1 MDPCI
6 KCTRSK
12 LVTSEVAAASVDSK
26 RLSVSLLNRVARSLF
41 PSLVPSCPDISCL
54 LFSCPLL
61 FRHLLCFLVPSC
73 SVTSCRLFSCPLLS
87 CPFLCWLLWYSY
99 SLLLASLVFVSSY
112 RAPSWLVLSC
122 VGFSGLRSILSCLL
136 LFGFYSSSL
145 VLSSPVLASLVLASL
160 IFIFSCLVLSCLG
173 WYSSSVVLASL
184 AFVFA

>member
-1 MDPCI
+1 MHEKSVVDGSSGHGLRGSEKTFCQFVES
-6 KCTRSK
+6 CRVE
-12 LVTSEVAAASVDSK
+12 LV
-26 RLSVSLLNRVARSLF
+26 RGMM
-41 PSLVPSCPDISCL
+41 SLVL
-54 LFSCPLL
+54 
-61 FRHLLCFLVPSC
+61 
-73 SVTSCRLFSCPLLS
+73 SCRLFSCPLLS

-122 VGFSGLRSILSCLL
+122 VGFSGLRIILSCLL

>member
-1 MDPCI
+1 MHEVSWRRVKWPRPSWIRKDFCQFVVS
-6 KCTRSK
+6 CR
-12 LVTSEVAAASVDSK
+12 VAALV
-26 RLSVSLLNRVARSLF
+26 RGTI
-41 PSLVPSCPDISCL
+41 SLVL
-54 LFSCPLL
+54 
-61 FRHLLCFLVPSC
+61 
-73 SVTSCRLFSCPLLS
+73 SCRLFSCPLLS

-122 VGFSGLRSILSCLL
+122 VGFSGLRIILSCLL